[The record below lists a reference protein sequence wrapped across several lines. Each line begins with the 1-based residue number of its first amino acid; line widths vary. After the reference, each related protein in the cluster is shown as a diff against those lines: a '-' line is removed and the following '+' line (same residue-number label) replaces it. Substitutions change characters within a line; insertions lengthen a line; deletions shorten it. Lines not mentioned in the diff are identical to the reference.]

1 MNNKKELALKLIDDL
16 ILIEKS
22 FDMEFCKLKNITEE
36 EYNSLCESIIGFHL
50 KALKELV
57 QEI

>member
-16 ILIEKS
+16 IVIEKA
-22 FDMEFCKLKNITEE
+22 FDIEYCKLKNIKEE

-50 KALKELV
+50 KTLKELI